1 MFRLFICLFAA
12 NFCKHRDLIYYG
24 GKLIQNV
31 KIITIWW
38 GPNVKYKNDLETFYS
53 TIVKSHWFRS
63 LNEYNISSGSWER
76 SINYKGTNNTIINDT
91 VIRNEL
97 VKLIKEFSI
106 LPDQNYYF
114 AIHLSSEISVIT
126 PRISC
131 VDFYAY
137 HSSIDDNIFYGVM
150 PDCINKGRNLNSFD
164 SITHAS
170 SHELSEAI
178 TDPVPYTGWVTEEEK
193 SEIADLCNTYILNWN
208 GYKLNSL
215 YSNRLKRCI
224 SNPEIYTFIYIAF
237 YLFITVF
244 IIIGTLHRR
253 YR

>member
-24 GKLIQNV
+24 GKTLQNV
-31 KIITIWW
+31 KIITVWW
-38 GPNVKYKNDLETFYS
+38 GPSVRYKKELETFYS

-63 LNEYNISSGSWER
+63 LNEYNIVSGSWER
-76 SINYKGTNNTIINDT
+76 SLNYNGTNETIINDT
-91 VIRNEL
+91 IIRDQL
-97 VKLIKEFSI
+97 VKLIKQYSI
-106 LPDQNYYF
+106 SSDQNYYF
-114 AIHLSSEISVIT
+114 AIHLSTGVSIVLPSL
-126 PRISC
+126 SC

-137 HSSIDDNIFYGVM
+137 HSNIDNIFYGVM
-150 PDCINKGRNLNSFD
+150 PECINKGRKLNSFD

-178 TDPVPYTGWVTEEEK
+178 TDPIPYTGWITQEK
-193 SEIADLCNTYILNWN
+193 SEIADICNTYILTWN

-224 SNPEIYTFIYIAF
+224 SDPEIYSFIYIAF

-244 IIIGTLHRR
+244 IIIGTLHSK
-253 YR
+253 YF